1 MDTLFDLS
9 TIDADRPI
17 AQRCDVG
24 LETLRAAREFLTNNQ
39 DLFDDFDELITAA
52 VKLDNMMARLRVK
65 AAKAER

>member
-52 VKLDNMMARLRVK
+52 VNEPT
-65 AAKAER
+65 AKARGLYP